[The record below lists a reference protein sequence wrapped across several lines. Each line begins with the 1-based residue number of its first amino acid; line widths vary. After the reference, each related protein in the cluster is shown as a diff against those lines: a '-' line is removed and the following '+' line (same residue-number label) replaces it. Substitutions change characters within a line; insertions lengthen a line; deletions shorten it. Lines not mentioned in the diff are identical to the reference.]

1 MDFFSLCTLFS
12 EKMET
17 IFITLWHNIFK
28 SNFGRGDILKSIVS
42 NFKALIKRVIDD
54 EVPMLASQLS
64 YSLLLSFF
72 PFLIFLITLI
82 GYSAIDGE
90 IMLAQISNAFPES
103 TYELIRSTVLE
114 VFNTRNT
121 NLMSFSI
128 VFTIWT
134 ASSGFRSVIKGV
146 NKAYDEREKR
156 SLLKVIVISIIST
169 LALGFLI
176 IITML
181 LLVFGEMLGSFL
193 IYKLGLSNYYNFI
206 WNIIRYGI
214 IILSMIFIFTII
226 YRYIP
231 SRRLR
236 FKEVIPGA
244 IFTTLGWIITS
255 FGFAFYVNNFGNYSK
270 IYGSI
275 GAVIILLTW
284 LYFTSIIIIIGG
296 EINAFI
302 AFDRKR

>member
-1 MDFFSLCTLFS
+1 
-12 EKMET
+12 MET

-114 VFNTRNT
+114 VFNTKNT

-134 ASSGFRSVIKGV
+134 ASSGFRSVIKGI
-146 NKAYDEREKR
+146 NKAYDEKEKR
-156 SLLKVIVISIIST
+156 SLLKVIIISIIST

-296 EINAFI
+296 EIK
-302 AFDRKR
+302 DRKSVV

>member
-1 MDFFSLCTLFS
+1 MRNVA
-12 EKMET
+12 K
-17 IFITLWHNIFK
+17 
-28 SNFGRGDILKSIVS
+28 
-42 NFKALIKRVIDD
+42 NFKALIRRVIDD

-82 GYSAIDGE
+82 GYSTIDGE
-90 IMLAQISNAFPES
+90 IMLTEISNVFPES
-103 TYELIRSTVLE
+103 AYDLIHSTVLE
-114 VFNTRNT
+114 IFSTRNT

-128 VFTIWT
+128 IFTIWT
-134 ASSGFRSVIKGV
+134 ASSGFRSVIKGI

-156 SLLKVIVISIIST
+156 SLFKVVIISIIST

-193 IYKLGLSNYYNFI
+193 IYQLGLSNYYNFI
-206 WNIIRYGI
+206 WNMIRYGI
-214 IILSMIFIFTII
+214 IIFSMIFIFTII
-226 YRYIP
+226 YRYTP
-231 SRRLR
+231 SKRLS

-244 IFTTLGWIITS
+244 IFTTLGWIVTS

-275 GAVIILLTW
+275 GGVIILLTW
-284 LYFTSIIIIIGG
+284 LYLTSIIIIIGG

-302 AFDRKR
+302 AFDRKK

>member
-1 MDFFSLCTLFS
+1 
-12 EKMET
+12 MET

-114 VFNTRNT
+114 VFNTKNT

-134 ASSGFRSVIKGV
+134 ASSGFRSVIKGI
-146 NKAYDEREKR
+146 NKAYDEKEKR
-156 SLLKVIVISIIST
+156 SLLKVIIISIIST